1 VVNIFFDNLFILME
15 VHDFK
20 RIFVLIILFGTILF
34 IFIECI
40 RLFKCNCLKC
50 KRLKCKRLKCKHR
63 VRVQPVVVIG
73 TPMEI
78 INHEIVVIGQHHNE
92 QINPGEQVIVVDGLL
107 INNSM

>member
-1 VVNIFFDNLFILME
+1 ME

-50 KRLKCKRLKCKHR
+50 KRR

-73 TPMEI
+73 TPIEI

-92 QINPGEQVIVVDGLL
+92 EINTGEQVIVVDGLL

>member
-1 VVNIFFDNLFILME
+1 ME

-50 KRLKCKRLKCKHR
+50 KRLKCKHR

-73 TPMEI
+73 TPIEI

-92 QINPGEQVIVVDGLL
+92 EINTGEQVIVVDGLL